1 MKDGHVAGAGH
12 RGAARTGAGRLA
24 LQGPAPPPLLAGPTW
39 PWRRT
44 QRDSSLHPVAP
55 VGRRQEAR
63 AAEERGHVSSRASR
77 GVVPVRHGSPPVQ
90 QLWLEVSP
98 GSVTLLRTI
107 QGTSHR
113 LSHLSTSAHRRR
125 KNARS
130 PGYKARLPPV
140 HAGPRR
146 ACARA
151 GPHSRG
157 PSPRP
162 EARRAR
168 LGKGGSRLIA
178 PPVSCAGAPLGRGPR
193 GWPLQV
199 TLLLTFSQRLARG
212 PRGARSGPSSPSW
225 RDQASSPATWL
236 GGDSGAGWVGEWG
249 VGTPGKAQRGR
260 QEQAGPAPEG
270 PFFSTLLIT
279 VTPQGTRAGPHSRGV
294 HVCACVG
301 PHSPDVSA
309 SLGPEPTAASS
320 REREETQAQEGGAR
334 PL

>member
-1 MKDGHVAGAGH
+1 MHV
-12 RGAARTGAGRLA
+12 
-24 LQGPAPPPLLAGPTW
+24 
-39 PWRRT
+39 RRVT
-44 QRDSSLHPVAP
+44 R
-55 VGRRQEAR
+55 
-63 AAEERGHVSSRASR
+63 
-77 GVVPVRHGSPPVQ
+77 
-90 QLWLEVSP
+90 P
-98 GSVTLLRTI
+98 GC
-107 QGTSHR
+107 
-113 LSHLSTSAHRRR
+113 HLSTRG
-125 KNARS
+125 
-130 PGYKARLPPV
+130 PGV
-140 HAGPRR
+140 R

-151 GPHSRG
+151 GPHSRR

-236 GGDSGAGWVGEWG
+236 EGDSGAGWVGEWG

-320 REREETQAQEGGAR
+320 GEREETQAQEGGAR